1 MKRISTLV
9 GLALSGLLLTGC
21 AVPESW
27 DEFANW
33 SNTFFVQI
41 EASQIKHL
49 FGPVFAFL
57 AGAAVVTAVFGLLY
71 DQEHMTGRYKSPL
84 FIIFNDRSHF
94 FRGFVILL
102 SVGLAMNLIPISTK
116 AGLEAMPPDLILD
129 KVISALN
136 WKLDCSGPV
145 RCTLMGWA
153 AELTLFLPTLSR
165 LWQGVMLLASTIAL
179 ATSLPSRS
187 LKGLAFIFSAVT
199 GWLMFLG
206 LYNGFVTFLGITYPS
221 WDIGSTAVVMNA
233 AYLVGTVA
241 LITVCYVVA
250 PMAATKLVR
259 EVNIPEPMEDV
270 MVEQLPKT
278 NKSGLKIDWGKIPS
292 LFFIPYP
299 VPGNGDDNDDTYA
312 GAEESIFHR
321 YSPRRASLERPL
333 LPGPRQG
340 KQSGTPNNPD
350 QDPEDSAPTGS
361 DATRKHPDGQNSRTE
376 SKNDGG
382 SIDESGDTI
391 DSSTAPKSRIYNVKE
406 EDLLP
411 KPKTGILQSREQ
423 SSKIPKD
430 YDVSPVSDLEKESSN
445 LSLSEKIRSKVGEIH
460 LLPKRKVLNT
470 NESEVGKFP
479 SLITENG
486 KLPDG
491 NPGSVSDNVDTNHL
505 SRNVNAPRVKDPES
519 EESPIKSRFPGVPD
533 SDLLPDLKKGG

>member
-1 MKRISTLV
+1 
-9 GLALSGLLLTGC
+9 
-21 AVPESW
+21 
-27 DEFANW
+27 
-33 SNTFFVQI
+33 
-41 EASQIKHL
+41 
-49 FGPVFAFL
+49 
-57 AGAAVVTAVFGLLY
+57 
-71 DQEHMTGRYKSPL
+71 
-84 FIIFNDRSHF
+84 
-94 FRGFVILL
+94 
-102 SVGLAMNLIPISTK
+102 MNLIPISTK

-361 DATRKHPDGQNSRTE
+361 DATRKHPGGQNSRT
-376 SKNDGG
+376 
-382 SIDESGDTI
+382 
-391 DSSTAPKSRIYNVKE
+391 
-406 EDLLP
+406 
-411 KPKTGILQSREQ
+411 
-423 SSKIPKD
+423 
-430 YDVSPVSDLEKESSN
+430 
-445 LSLSEKIRSKVGEIH
+445 
-460 LLPKRKVLNT
+460 KVLK
-470 NESEVGKFP
+470 VWLVRRP
-479 SLITENG
+479 ST
-486 KLPDG
+486 
-491 NPGSVSDNVDTNHL
+491 S
-505 SRNVNAPRVKDPES
+505 
-519 EESPIKSRFPGVPD
+519 
-533 SDLLPDLKKGG
+533 